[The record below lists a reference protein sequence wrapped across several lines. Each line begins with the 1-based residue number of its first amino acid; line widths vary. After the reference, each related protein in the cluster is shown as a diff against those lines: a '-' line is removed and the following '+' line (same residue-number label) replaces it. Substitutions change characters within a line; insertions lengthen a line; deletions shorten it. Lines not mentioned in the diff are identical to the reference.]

1 LFKHASLYVMPAC
14 RRVSAEHLMISLN
27 MIRHQ

>member
-1 LFKHASLYVMPAC
+1 MPAC